1 MRPRQPGD
9 LAGFGIGRWIG
20 QWEVERLSTNVTQ
33 VDASKIGRLLHDP
46 VNSTQR
52 RWIRSNFPNLPRC
65 APPTR
70 ANHVHLSRSSQNVK
84 RAEAAL
90 TATAI
95 PSFDARR
102 LHRPTSVRKHVNS
115 RRSTHRCRSSKLAS
129 VFDTNGTSLRKAP
142 PMLAQHADSNSPFTT
157 TGSASNSLPTLK
169 LVTFVFDTDRS
180 SPSPFATEVC
190 PTSAG

>member
-1 MRPRQPGD
+1 VRPHQPGD

-84 RAEAAL
+84 GAEAAL

-102 LHRPTSVRKHVNS
+102 LHRP
-115 RRSTHRCRSSKLAS
+115 RRVGSIASPQSSQTLGRDSGKLAAKRRIRS
-129 VFDTNGTSLRKAP
+129 GVPNDAPAYIGFVISDCPAPCSLDRAEGNRFTQAESSAERFGGSPWSEP
-142 PMLAQHADSNSPFTT
+142 P
-157 TGSASNSLPTLK
+157 
-169 LVTFVFDTDRS
+169 
-180 SPSPFATEVC
+180 
-190 PTSAG
+190 